1 MTFESWQAKLRKLCA
16 GFDLSFHEENGN
28 FYATAEGTEM
38 HSHKGSTR
46 VYIRRSSE
54 RNRGVGTSF
63 NRDDGYVSVNLQEV

>member
-1 MTFESWQAKLRKLCA
+1 MDFEHWKEKLRKLCA
-16 GFDLSFHEENGN
+16 GFDLTFREENGN
-28 FYATAEGTEM
+28 FYAVSGNTEM

-46 VYIRRSSE
+46 VYIRSSE